1 MSMGLFSRKTP
12 EQKLQDKYKKL
23 MGDYHRLSTS
33 DRKAADGKYAEAE
46 EVLKELEKLGSY

>member
-1 MSMGLFSRKTP
+1 MGLFSRKKP

-23 MGDYHRLSTS
+23 MGDYHRLSNT

-46 EVLKELEKLGSY
+46 EVLKELEKLGS